1 MTKKLF
7 IIIYLINISLTLGQN
22 IQSKDFL
29 NSRWLLTIS
38 TSIDSLLN
46 SDSLVFRNLKE
57 KCDYFNLTTNEIVLS
72 FHKNRRKSRIWTGFD
87 ITTNFEP
94 DGNCMGHTC
103 SVIYSGKWKVNSSK
117 NVLSLFQD
125 SLLWKPK
132 KEKEVPGKIDLN
144 PNGKFVPI
152 STTEYMFKI
161 VHLSEQK
168 LVLRRIGTN
177 VR

>member
-1 MTKKLF
+1 MTKKLLLIF
-7 IIIYLINISLTLGQN
+7 YLISLSLTLGQN

-29 NSRWLLTIS
+29 NSRWLLTMS
-38 TSIDSLLN
+38 TSNDSLLN
-46 SDSLVFRNLKE
+46 SDSLVFRKLKE
-57 KCDYFNLTTNEIVLS
+57 TCDYFNLTTNEIVLS
-72 FHKNRRKSRIWTGFD
+72 FHKNKRRFGRWTGFD
-87 ITTNFEP
+87 ITTDFKP

-103 SVIYSGKWKVNSSK
+103 SKIYSGKWKVNSSK
-117 NVLSLFQD
+117 NVLSLFHD

-132 KEKEVPGKIDLN
+132 KKKEDHGKIDLN